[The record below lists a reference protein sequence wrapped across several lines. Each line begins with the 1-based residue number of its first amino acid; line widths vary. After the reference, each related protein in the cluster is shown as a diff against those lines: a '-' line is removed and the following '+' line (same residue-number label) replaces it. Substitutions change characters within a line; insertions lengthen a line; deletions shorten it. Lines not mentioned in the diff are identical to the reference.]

1 MLESRIHVGDYLK
14 FFVMLERKFFYTCK
28 VLKDRRYETLLKD
41 LKKLEIWGRSLIFR
55 RGVGTKNDKGSR
67 CRMKTKD
74 ITRIYL
80 REVSDIGS
88 KTMLQI

>member
-1 MLESRIHVGDYLK
+1 ML
-14 FFVMLERKFFYTCK
+14 
-28 VLKDRRYETLLKD
+28 
-41 LKKLEIWGRSLIFR
+41 R

-74 ITRIYL
+74 ITMIYL